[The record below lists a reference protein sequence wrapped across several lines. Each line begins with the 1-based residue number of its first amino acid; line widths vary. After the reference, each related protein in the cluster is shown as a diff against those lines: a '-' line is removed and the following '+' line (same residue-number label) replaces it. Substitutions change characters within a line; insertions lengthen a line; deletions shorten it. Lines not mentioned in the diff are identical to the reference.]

1 MENSK
6 EIYGWNMIETSD
18 LWVTNPALNHLS
30 YLVLSWW
37 RSLYSHFLS
46 CGGESEPT
54 LPWIPCNQG
63 SCPIFTRCN
72 FRQRQAGREFRDKL
86 GSFFL
91 FVDRLSILTLNDLK
105 DQIVEVMQH
114 SPTPKVSLHQ
124 VSCFLFVLVP
134 FVSFNL
140 IIIKNETH
148 TLKKVTS
155 SLVLL
160 N

>member
-1 MENSK
+1 MGGNQNPHYLGYPVTRDRVPFSLDA
-6 EIYGWNMIETSD
+6 TSD
-18 LWVTNPALNHLS
+18 SGRPE
-30 YLVLSWW
+30 
-37 RSLYSHFLS
+37 
-46 CGGESEPT
+46 G
-54 LPWIPCNQG
+54 
-63 SCPIFTRCN
+63 N
-72 FRQRQAGREFRDKL
+72 FEIKL